1 MKLIYRTLLLNKVC
15 AQGSG
20 AAAALSRTNDT
31 EYIKQPCFFDVY
43 LTWLFF
49 RFKS

>member
-1 MKLIYRTLLLNKVC
+1 MYARKVRAQSAVVLLAKHINIVC
-15 AQGSG
+15 S
-20 AAAALSRTNDT
+20 DT

-43 LTWLFF
+43 LTWSFF